1 MGLEIIVDATALDVE
16 VTGGDRF
23 WGLRSRIEIPTE
35 RIIAASVQPTS
46 EARSD
51 LRIRMA
57 GTAFP
62 GYAAVGYFRGRRAR
76 SQWWR
81 VYRSE
86 RVVVIDL
93 DEFSRFDRIV
103 LQIDPPDDPDL
114 VVAAIDDARAAARQR
129 AAS

>member
-1 MGLEIIVDATALDVE
+1 MGLEISVDETALDVR

-23 WGLRSRIEIPTE
+23 WGLRSRIE
-35 RIIAASVQPTS
+35 VPTS
-46 EARSD
+46 RIESAAVLSTAEAKAD

-62 GYAAVGYFRGRRAR
+62 GYAAVGYFRGREAKT
-76 SQWWR
+76 QWWR
-81 VYRSE
+81 VYRAE

-93 DEFSRFDRIV
+93 AEASRFDRIV

-114 VVAAIDDARAAARQR
+114 VVEAIEKARASLAGP
-129 AAS
+129 ASS